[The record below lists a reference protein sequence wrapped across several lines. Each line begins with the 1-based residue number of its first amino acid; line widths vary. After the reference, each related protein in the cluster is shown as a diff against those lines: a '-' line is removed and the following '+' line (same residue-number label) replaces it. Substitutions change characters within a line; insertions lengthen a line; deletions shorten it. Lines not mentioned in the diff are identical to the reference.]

1 MNDESLVG
9 RDGPELISLEQQPC
23 PHCKRAWVAEVE
35 TLKSLLAQ
43 VTTEL
48 AAIKRELRLRP

>member
-1 MNDESLVG
+1 M
-9 RDGPELISLEQQPC
+9 
-23 PHCKRAWVAEVE
+23 AEVE

-48 AAIKRELRLRP
+48 AAIKRELRLRT